1 MGDFAKENPEHKG
14 EVLPDIRLLK
24 SQKLGEHE
32 AELEK
37 IKSALLVILKDIK
50 KGMGAEKV
58 TGNVATAEFMRGVME
73 QLQGKPRSE
82 ISAEDVSA
90 AVMNMVGQTT
100 KLDEKSA
107 ELFQT
112 LMVQMFNNSQKI

>member
-14 EVLPDIRLLK
+14 EVIPDIRLLK

-58 TGNVATAEFMRGVME
+58 AGNVATAEFMRGVMK
-73 QLQGKPRSE
+73 QLQDKPRSE
-82 ISAEDVSA
+82 ISVEDVSA
-90 AVMNMVGQTT
+90 AIMKMVGQTT
-100 KLDEKSA
+100 KLDDKSS

-112 LMVQMFNNSQKI
+112 LMTQMLNNSQKI